1 MFGIVNQ
8 PAVCVTKINFLS
20 IQIKALMDAL
30 PIIIII
36 YIYKCSLLLK
46 MFF

>member
-8 PAVCVTKINFLS
+8 PAVCVTKINPLS

-30 PIIIII
+30 PIIII
-36 YIYKCSLLLK
+36 YIFISLLLK